1 MKRSFEQDHM
11 VRWIVNNVVKGITP
25 QQVRLAL
32 YNCNSLWLKTR
43 SHSVI
48 YSVEISVEC
57 QICFHIISIINCHL
71 LHRFVCFIEFCFG
84 KCRWVFG
91 YVFKLKSSHCITQV
105 ADCNF

>member
-48 YSVEISVEC
+48 YSGNISRM
-57 QICFHIISIINCHL
+57 SNL
-71 LHRFVCFIEFCFG
+71 L
-84 KCRWVFG
+84 
-91 YVFKLKSSHCITQV
+91 SHHF
-105 ADCNF
+105 DN